1 MFFKKLLRSKQLLLS
16 LFEIDGLKLNHQS
29 LRGPVKEGRLPIATK
44 CSAPNNQKES
54 FSVNRSH
61 RKQSGGYTFEL
72 GLVLLGVSLFTV
84 GIFDVTRLLQGR
96 NAVRAG
102 VDEAVR
108 CLVTASSPDS
118 CRTPRS
124 YGGTIQLQNRFD
136 VYSAGYQLPYSS
148 VSAFAR
154 WSEVPRYGATVTE
167 LFTAT
172 YRSEYVLLQQ
182 RLGWQT
188 VRFPLIAISEYI
200 LETTPPVFLTGTS
213 FSPDLRSLR
222 NRQQRIAA
230 PTTEVSSGLPEQIV
244 TGSVLLGI
252 NTDTEEYSQ
261 RFFIGSTSFQV
272 NGMDSVS
279 RNSFSELRARGVTPS
294 CFQPI
299 SYDPDTATAPSA
311 ALQASDNGTVVD
323 WSQSSSIEGCSV
335 QTATIGNGSA
345 QLLANNSM
353 LIPVAFQVTG
363 GAAVSALGTEGKLS
377 ITAEWIGA
385 DGGIVRRNLGGR
397 VFNTPVLPASES
409 GSRRALR
416 ALMNRESPSGTLVMR
431 GVPKENLSQELF
443 SEFQREYTN
452 HGAPLLVPDGSTVTL
467 KFYLRKTI
475 GTPTSLV
482 GWSGN
487 SIKVYHP
494 KYTAVRQRLYQ
505 TVQDTPNTCRK
516 TESQLRAEG
525 VFHLYAAPVTKCEI
539 DEQMGP
545 VIESID
551 EPACSEIPFGPQP
564 NVETDPAV
572 RINDIW
578 QTGLSNPLSIT
589 SKQTFR
595 YIVESCSNVAKEFQC
610 PTIPSIKRFQGCKV
624 STTASDAEEACVK
637 KLPANAQNIRLIP
650 LSDGKITHSTLE
662 FDACNPPKDLP
673 ACATLTE
680 IPEKVRTLLP
690 GEDPKQCR
698 GIKERSEE
706 AEPYQLLDP
715 MTRTQCEEN
724 IPAEVEKLRSRNRFP
739 IGSTISLNCKDPEW
753 SFVKEEPKDKGV
765 PYRKT
770 PEGQLYKIAGSVS
783 SNYADALCASRTE
796 KCEKRAQPKKEVVF
810 QGNSGNS
817 PYGGI
822 NQQKAAEVLYDT
834 VQTFYPRAEPC
845 TPQQV
850 GGTWSCTCVP
860 TAKNCLQIS
869 ISEQPADGRI
879 NVDASIQ
886 VPQIMLS
893 TLNDK
898 LEVIQHRREGMP
910 EERII
915 K

>member
-1 MFFKKLLRSKQLLLS
+1 M
-16 LFEIDGLKLNHQS
+16 
-29 LRGPVKEGRLPIATK
+29 KEARLPTMSK
-44 CSAPNNQKES
+44 CSAPNNHKES
-54 FSVNRSH
+54 FSGNRAH

-108 CLVTASSPDS
+108 CLVTASSPES

-124 YGGTIQLQNRFD
+124 YGGTVQFQNRFD

-148 VSAFAR
+148 VSASAR
-154 WSEVPRYGATVTE
+154 WSEVPRFSASVTE
-167 LFTAT
+167 DTTAV
-172 YRSEYVLLQQ
+172 YGLEYAISQE
-182 RLGWQT
+182 RLGQQS
-188 VRFPLIAISEYI
+188 VRFPMNAVSEYL
-200 LETTPPVFLTGTS
+200 LETFPPVFLTGSS

-222 NRQQRIAA
+222 NRQQRIGA

-244 TGSVLLGI
+244 TGAVPLGI
-252 NTDTEEYSQ
+252 DSDAEEYSQ
-261 RFFIGSTSFQV
+261 RFLIGSASFQV
-272 NGMDSVS
+272 NGMDAAS
-279 RNSFSELRARGVTPS
+279 RNSFSDLRARGVTPL
-294 CFQPI
+294 CFQPK
-299 SYDPDTATAPSA
+299 SYSPDSGTVPSA
-311 ALQASDNGTVVD
+311 ALQASDSGTVID

-335 QTATIGNGSA
+335 QIASIGNGSA
-345 QLLANNSM
+345 QLLTDNSM

-363 GAAVSALGTEGKLS
+363 GSAVSAPGTEGKLS

-385 DGGIVRRNLGGR
+385 DGGIIRRNLGGR
-397 VFNTPVLPASES
+397 VFNTPILPASES

-431 GVPKENLSQELF
+431 GVPKENLSKDLF
-443 SEFQREYTN
+443 SEFQSEYTN
-452 HGAPLLVPDGSTVTL
+452 HGAPLLVPDGTTVTL
-467 KFYLRKTI
+467 KFYMRKTI

-505 TVQDTPNTCRK
+505 TVEDTPNTCRK
-516 TESQLRAEG
+516 TDAQLRAEG
-525 VFHLYAAPVTKCEI
+525 SVHLSTAPLTRCEL
-539 DEQMGP
+539 DVQRGP
-545 VIESID
+545 V
-551 EPACSEIPFGPQP
+551 
-564 NVETDPAV
+564 VETFEQSTCEQVLYGPRRLV
-572 RINDIW
+572 E
-578 QTGLSNPLSIT
+578 TNPLGRIANIWIT
-589 SKQTFR
+589 AQNNPQTIITKQTFLFQ
-595 YIVESCSNVAKEFQC
+595 VEQCSDVTKEVLC
-610 PTIPSIKRFQGCKV
+610 PPVQPVKTYQGCENELAV
-624 STTASDAEEACVK
+624 VDSIRACEPVIPHGAK
-637 KLPANAQNIRLIP
+637 IVRLIP
-650 LSDGKITHSTLE
+650 SSQQRKFSSTIE

-706 AEPYQLLDP
+706 AEPYQLIDP

-724 IPAEVEKLRSRNRFP
+724 IPTEIEKLRARNRFP
-739 IGSTISLNCKDPEW
+739 ISSTISLKCRDPEW

-770 PEGQLYKIAGSVS
+770 PEGQLYKIAGNVS

-850 GGTWSCTCVP
+850 GGTWSCTCDP

-893 TLNDK
+893 TLSDT